1 MKLQATTIKSDYN
14 EETGLSKVTILTD
27 IGAFDGYASLH
38 PDDKEIE
45 SNFAGCRNAE
55 MRANIK
61 YMKMKK
67 KIFEAQIKILKSV
80 YNQTKNK
87 NALNVLKKELYLLED
102 DKETLQLYINSLSNK
117 LNTMI
122 QERPEIIKNL
132 QQKDNN

>member
-14 EETGLSKVTILTD
+14 ETTGVSKVTILTD

-38 PDDKEIE
+38 PEDKDIE
-45 SNFAGCRNAE
+45 SNFAGCRYAE

-87 NALNVLKKELYLLED
+87 SALKVLNKELYLLED
-102 DKETLQLYINSLSNK
+102 NKETIQLYINSLFNK
-117 LNTMI
+117 LKTMI
-122 QERPEIIKNL
+122 QERPEIVKNL

>member
-38 PDDKEIE
+38 PDDKKIK
-45 SNFAGCRNAE
+45 SNFAGCRYAE

-67 KIFEAQIKILKSV
+67 KIFEAQLKVLKSV

-87 NALNVLKKELYLLED
+87 KALKVLEKEMYLIED
-102 DKETLQLYINSLSNK
+102 NKETLQLYINSLFNK